1 MMSDMEVLKRLG
13 LYKKIYDNCQNQER
27 FLYNIEKR
35 KSMCDSSLGYRLAY
49 YIDDLFIWGSS
60 LEGSDFWSGWY
71 SLLLYSSDE
80 EIYKLFTKS
89 IKYNKDL
96 K

>member
-13 LYKKIYDNCQNQER
+13 LYKKIYDNCPNQER

-49 YIDDLFIWGSS
+49 YIDDLFIWGRHLKEATSGVGGILYFFILQMKKYINS
-60 LEGSDFWSGWY
+60 LQSQSNT
-71 SLLLYSSDE
+71 
-80 EIYKLFTKS
+80 IRT
-89 IKYNKDL
+89 
-96 K
+96 